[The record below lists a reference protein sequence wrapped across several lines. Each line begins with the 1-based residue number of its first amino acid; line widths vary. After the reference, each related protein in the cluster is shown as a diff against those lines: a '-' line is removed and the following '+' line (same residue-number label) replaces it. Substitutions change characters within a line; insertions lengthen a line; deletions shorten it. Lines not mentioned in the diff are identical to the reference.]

1 MYGMNILR
9 VVVIVDDS
17 ARTGRRGEGGVV
29 NNKVQGACDMGRDAL
44 NDSLQRVLGRF
55 SKQKFN
61 LLSRLSS
68 CGVL

>member
-44 NDSLQRVLGRF
+44 NDAYQASI
-55 SKQKFN
+55 
-61 LLSRLSS
+61 
-68 CGVL
+68 